1 MPTISLFKNIEY
13 KHDAYRGS
21 DCMENICKSLR
32 EHAMNIIDFKK
43 KQMKLLTK
51 ALL

>member
-1 MPTISLFKNIEY
+1 MMHIEV
-13 KHDAYRGS
+13 K
-21 DCMENICKSLR
+21 IVWKTFCKSLK

-51 ALL
+51 ELL